1 MVALCRPR
9 SVSSHVNLTF
19 VWWRAV
25 VQNLKKKE
33 RNKIHMLG
41 NKSINHKF
49 GLKVL
54 WKMYTITECVL
65 TLVLYTCPQVVVLW
79 LQSGVP
85 DQTPYHQGCI
95 SSQVNF
101 HSVQIL
107 FHRIH
112 HTGLLLS
119 LNKKLYPYG
128 KLTESLSTNIWI
140 TSTMQQDRVFYYTLD
155 LLWKL
160 WLVKSMQ

>member
-1 MVALCRPR
+1 MK
-9 SVSSHVNLTF
+9 SSC
-19 VWWRAV
+19 AKPE
-25 VQNLKKKE
+25 KKK
-33 RNKIHMLG
+33 KIKKHMLG

-65 TLVLYTCPQVVVLW
+65 TLVLYTCPQGVVLW

-112 HTGLLLS
+112 HTGLLPS
-119 LNKKLYPYG
+119 LNKKII
-128 KLTESLSTNIWI
+128 S
-140 TSTMQQDRVFYYTLD
+140 
-155 LLWKL
+155 LWKIDIKCKFEHQHL
-160 WLVKSMQ
+160 NYLYNATR

>member
-1 MVALCRPR
+1 
-9 SVSSHVNLTF
+9 
-19 VWWRAV
+19 
-25 VQNLKKKE
+25 
-33 RNKIHMLG
+33 MLG

-49 GLKVL
+49 GLIVL

-65 TLVLYTCPQVVVLW
+65 TLVQYTCPQVVVLW

-95 SSQVNF
+95 LSQVNF

-112 HTGLLLS
+112 HTGLLPS
-119 LNKKLYPYG
+119 LNKKIISLWKIDIKCKFEHQHLNYLYNATRQSFFIIYQTYYENSDWLRACSKCHV
-128 KLTESLSTNIWI
+128 KLT
-140 TSTMQQDRVFYYTLD
+140 
-155 LLWKL
+155 
-160 WLVKSMQ
+160 

>member
-1 MVALCRPR
+1 M
-9 SVSSHVNLTF
+9 
-19 VWWRAV
+19 
-25 VQNLKKKE
+25 QNLKKKE
-33 RNKIHMLG
+33 INKIYMLG
-41 NKSINHKF
+41 NKSVDHKF
-49 GLKVL
+49 ELKVL

-65 TLVLYTCPQVVVLW
+65 TLVLYTCPQAVVLW
-79 LQSGVP
+79 LQSGGS

-128 KLTESLSTNIWI
+128 KLTSNVSLSTNILI
-140 TSTMQQDRVFYYTLD
+140 TSTMKQDRVFYYTLD
-155 LLWKL
+155 LL
-160 WLVKSMQ
+160 

>member
-1 MVALCRPR
+1 M
-9 SVSSHVNLTF
+9 
-19 VWWRAV
+19 
-25 VQNLKKKE
+25 QNLKKKE
-33 RNKIHMLG
+33 INKIHMLG

-54 WKMYTITECVL
+54 WKMYTITKCVL
-65 TLVLYTCPQVVVLW
+65 TLVQYTCPQVVVLW

-95 SSQVNF
+95 LSQVNF

-112 HTGLLLS
+112 HTGLLPS
-119 LNKKLYPYG
+119 LNKKIISLWKIDIKCKFEHQHLNYLYNA
-128 KLTESLSTNIWI
+128 TII
-140 TSTMQQDRVFYYTLD
+140 FYYTLD
-155 LLWKL
+155 LL
-160 WLVKSMQ
+160 

>member
-1 MVALCRPR
+1 M
-9 SVSSHVNLTF
+9 
-19 VWWRAV
+19 
-25 VQNLKKKE
+25 QNLKKKE
-33 RNKIHMLG
+33 INKIHMLG

-54 WKMYTITECVL
+54 WKMYTITKCVL
-65 TLVLYTCPQVVVLW
+65 TLVQYTCPQVVVLW

-95 SSQVNF
+95 LSQVNF

-112 HTGLLLS
+112 HTGLLPS
-119 LNKKLYPYG
+119 LNKKIISLWKIDIKCKFEHQHLNYLYNA
-128 KLTESLSTNIWI
+128 TII
-140 TSTMQQDRVFYYTLD
+140 FYYKLD
-155 LLWKL
+155 LL
-160 WLVKSMQ
+160 

>member
-1 MVALCRPR
+1 M
-9 SVSSHVNLTF
+9 
-19 VWWRAV
+19 
-25 VQNLKKKE
+25 QNLKKKE
-33 RNKIHMLG
+33 INKIYMLG
-41 NKSINHKF
+41 NKSVNHKF
-49 GLKVL
+49 ELKVL

-65 TLVLYTCPQVVVLW
+65 TLAPYTCPQVVVLW

-112 HTGLLLS
+112 HTGLLPS
-119 LNKKLYPYG
+119 LNKKII
-128 KLTESLSTNIWI
+128 S
-140 TSTMQQDRVFYYTLD
+140 
-155 LLWKL
+155 LWKIDIKCKFEHQQL
-160 WLVKSMQ
+160 NYLYNATRYSFLLYIRLTMKTLIG

>member
-1 MVALCRPR
+1 M
-9 SVSSHVNLTF
+9 
-19 VWWRAV
+19 
-25 VQNLKKKE
+25 QNLKKK
-33 RNKIHMLG
+33 NKIYMLG
-41 NKSINHKF
+41 NKSVNHKF
-49 GLKVL
+49 ELKVL

-65 TLVLYTCPQVVVLW
+65 TLVPYTCPQVVVLW

-112 HTGLLLS
+112 HTGLLPS
-119 LNKKLYPYG
+119 LNKKII
-128 KLTESLSTNIWI
+128 S
-140 TSTMQQDRVFYYTLD
+140 
-155 LLWKL
+155 LWKIDIKCKFEHQHL
-160 WLVKSMQ
+160 NYLYNATR

>member
-1 MVALCRPR
+1 M
-9 SVSSHVNLTF
+9 
-19 VWWRAV
+19 
-25 VQNLKKKE
+25 QNLKKKE

-54 WKMYTITECVL
+54 WKIYTITECVL
-65 TLVLYTCPQVVVLW
+65 TLVQYTCPQVVVLW

-107 FHRIH
+107 FHHIH
-112 HTGLLLS
+112 HTGLLPS

-128 KLTESLSTNIWI
+128 KLTSNVSLSTNILI
-140 TSTMQQDRVFYYTLD
+140 TSTMQQDRVFFIIH
-155 LLWKL
+155 
-160 WLVKSMQ
+160 